1 MPYGKQQNMSQLLAE
16 IPSQITDNLAIIVMI
31 LVVLVGLLG
40 IGLKDVLRFSLTR
53 AWAISSVCFR
63 QSIRRRVLWL
73 TPLVILGV
81 LIVAQFQKPVDP
93 QDAVRQT
100 TSYCLFATGL
110 LVAIV
115 TIILAC
121 TNLPQEIENRVIYTV
136 ATKPTTRLE
145 IVIGKVI
152 GFCRVSFWILLIMGI
167 FSWSYLRFTDWRMR
181 SAIKTQL
188 DSAGTDQISRPTME
202 YYRDHGTLHARELV
216 LPSKLSVYSHEPVR
230 DDDRWIAGGGEGEIL
245 VPFQLDRADFPP
257 PVRDQRAAIGPG
269 LVLNQGD
276 GQLELIVRSQPLLD
290 TKLPSTMP
298 TTKPATQPLN
308 PRVRSQVMIDFR
320 NSNLDSVFVG
330 GTLDVPPGDWQK
342 LHVVIPYE
350 QVQKLLPDIGP
361 TKIYVAVIGA
371 GEGYEY
377 TTNRNYVRIDTPT
390 VPPVYPTGE
399 VVFGGRIGQY
409 GQQLKGGGQ
418 RVAVFEFHDNQLP
431 ARNVYPFELRLGIEG
446 RNDET
451 SDEDIASKITLAF
464 YNHTNGNRTTQVLY
478 PETNRPIY
486 FEVGSAAVVGGQF
499 DVVAR
504 MHSSG
509 WVGLR
514 TGKMASLKLVRNDQ
528 GFAWNL
534 IKSMSILWLMSL
546 LVTIISIFCSTF
558 LSWPIAVVLT
568 MLILFGRWGA
578 MQLGD
583 VTDAGFGRR
592 VAEDMFK
599 GSNAATYRT
608 VSETVD
614 VLVKT
619 MGIVSSVLPD
629 VSQFAALE
637 DIQEG
642 VAVPPSTLLA
652 SLQVALGFGIP
663 LLVLAYVFLKYK
675 EVAP

>member
-1 MPYGKQQNMSQLLAE
+1 MSRVLPPISELPPL
-16 IPSQITDNLAIIVMI
+16 ISNNLAMIVAI
-31 LVVLVGLLG
+31 VIVLVGLLG

-53 AWAISSVCFR
+53 SWAISGVCFR

-81 LIVAQFQKPVDP
+81 LTVAQFQKPVDP
-93 QDAVRQT
+93 QDAIRQT

-145 IVIGKVI
+145 IVVGKVI
-152 GFCRVSFWILLIMGI
+152 GFVRVSFWILVIMGL
-167 FSWSYLRFTDWRMR
+167 FSWGYLRYSDWRLR
-181 SAIKTQL
+181 SAITRQL
-188 DSAGTDQISRPTME
+188 VGDNVDSASRPTLE
-202 YYRDHGTLHARELV
+202 YYRDRGTLHARELV
-216 LPSKLSVYSHEPVR
+216 LPTRLSLYSHEPVNP
-230 DDDRWIAGGGEGEIL
+230 DDKWTAGSGEGEIL
-245 VPFQLDRADFPP
+245 AQFELDRAQLPP
-257 PVRDQRAAIGPG
+257 PAPEQRSAIGPG
-269 LVLNQGD
+269 LMSKQGEAQLVLLVKSQAVM
-276 GQLELIVRSQPLLD
+276 ELKP
-290 TKLPSTMP
+290 P
-298 TTKPATQPLN
+298 TTSPTTQPAN
-308 PRVRSQVMIDFR
+308 PRAKPGVMIDFR
-320 NSNLDSVFVG
+320 NANFDSVVPG
-330 GTLDVPPGDWQK
+330 GLHDVPPGDWRE
-342 LHVVIPYE
+342 LRVPISSE
-350 QVQKLLPDIGP
+350 MIEKLLPTSGP
-361 TKIYVAVIGA
+361 RLIYVVVIGM

-377 TTNRNYVRIDTPT
+377 TTNRNYVRIDLPSA
-390 VPPVYPTGE
+390 PPAFPNAE
-399 VVFGGRIGQY
+399 VLFGGRVGQY

-418 RVAVFEFHDNQLP
+418 RVAKFEFHDEQLP
-431 ARNVYPFELRLGIEG
+431 ARNFYPFELRVGLESA
-446 RNDET
+446 RNEDAV
-451 SDEDIASKITLAF
+451 DEDYATKITLDF
-464 YNHTNGNRTTQVLY
+464 FNRTNGKRETKVLF
-478 PETNRPIY
+478 PENNRPIY
-486 FEVGSAAVVGGQF
+486 FDVPSAAVVGGQF
-499 DVVAR
+499 DVIVKMR
-504 MHSSG
+504 TSG
-509 WVGLR
+509 WVGVR
-514 TGKMASLKLVRNDQ
+514 PGKFASMKLVRNDQ

-534 IKSMSILWLMSL
+534 MKSLAILWLMSL

-568 MLILFGRWGA
+568 LVILFGRWGA

-614 VLVKT
+614 ILVKT

-637 DIQEG
+637 DIQQG
-642 VAVPPSTLLA
+642 VAVPPVTLLA

-663 LLVLAYVFLKYK
+663 LLVLAYIFLKYK

>member
-1 MPYGKQQNMSQLLAE
+1 MSRVLAE
-16 IPSQITDNLAIIVMI
+16 LPAVIANNLAIIVLI
-31 LVVLVGLLG
+31 LVVLVGLG
-40 IGLKDVLRFSLTR
+40 IGLKDVLRFSITR
-53 AWAISSVCFR
+53 AWAISGVCFR

-81 LIVAQFQKPVDP
+81 LIVAQFQKPVDA

-152 GFCRVSFWILLIMGI
+152 GFCRVSFWILVIMGL
-167 FSWSYLRFTDWRMR
+167 FSWGYLRFSDWRLR
-181 SAIKTQL
+181 SAISAQL
-188 DSAGTDQISRPTME
+188 DAGGVDQISRPTLE

-216 LPSKLSVYSHEPVR
+216 LPTKLSVYSHEPMKE
-230 DDDRWIAGGGEGEIL
+230 DDRWVASGGEGEIL
-245 VPFQLDRADFPP
+245 VPFLLDRAQFPP
-257 PVRDQRAAIGPG
+257 PLVEQRSAIGPG
-269 LVLNQGD
+269 LISNQGD
-276 GQLELIVRSQPLLD
+276 AQLVVRMRSQPVLD
-290 TKLPSTMP
+290 LKAP
-298 TTKPATQPLN
+298 TTSPTTAPTTEPAN
-308 PRVRSQVMIDFR
+308 PRARPSITVEFR
-320 NSNLDSVFVG
+320 NANFDSVFLA
-330 GTLDVPPGDWQK
+330 GTWEVLPGDWRE
-342 LHVVIPYE
+342 LRIAIPYDGI
-350 QVQKLLPDIGP
+350 QKLLPDIGP
-361 TKIYVAVIGA
+361 RQVYVVLIGM

-377 TTNRNYVRIDTPT
+377 TISKDNLKIDLPT
-390 VPPVYPTGE
+390 AQPTYPVGE
-399 VVFGGRIGQY
+399 VMFGGRIGQY

-418 RVAVFEFHDNQLP
+418 RVAVFEFHDDQLP
-431 ARNVYPFELRLGIEG
+431 AQRAYPFELRVGLESA
-446 RNDET
+446 RN
-451 SDEDIASKITLAF
+451 EDAVEEDYATKITLDF
-464 YNHTNGNRTTQVLY
+464 YNRTNGNRSTRVLY
-478 PETNRPIY
+478 PENNRPIY
-486 FEVGSAAVVGGQF
+486 FEMGSAAVVGGQF
-499 DVVAR
+499 DVVVR
-504 MHSSG
+504 MHTPG
-509 WVGLR
+509 WAGLR
-514 TGKMASLKLVRNDQ
+514 PGKFASLKLVRNDQ
-528 GFAWNL
+528 AFAWNL
-534 IKSMSILWLMSL
+534 IKSLTILWLMSL

-568 MLILFGRWGA
+568 LVILFGRWGA

-614 VLVKT
+614 ILVKT

-629 VSQFAALE
+629 VSQFGALE
-637 DIQEG
+637 DIQQG
-642 VAVPPSTLLA
+642 VAVPPATLLA

-663 LLVLAYVFLKYK
+663 LLVLAYIFLKYK